1 MPNITVQPHVDAFLK
16 TPSKRFAQDV
26 LSIPLPYAAFPN
38 TLSQEEWR
46 KAAKFTSTHGT
57 FVYTTVQST
66 TGYARMLS
74 NRSFG
79 AVQGSGSPT
88 AYIPINS
95 AAPPTD
101 GRPSFYAV
109 IPCDASGNLD
119 GDLTYFQCQNAGVTT
134 FDGTGLSSLTSLSL
148 SRNQLTSFDSTGMS
162 SLTSLT
168 LRNNQITSIDTSGL
182 SSLTYLEVGNNQ
194 FTSFDTSGM
203 SSLTT
208 LSLYSNQL
216 TSFDG
221 TGLSSLTELN
231 MYRNQLTS
239 FDGTDMSSLVKLD
252 LRYQQIA
259 AFENLSLPNGESI
272 KVDDNSLPASELDEL
287 YTALGINSGGL
298 TYHQSPGIFV
308 SNNVGTTG
316 DDPSIAT
323 AKGHTVYGS

>member
-26 LSIPLPYAAFPN
+26 LSVPLPYAAFPN

-57 FVYTTVQST
+57 SVFTTVQST

-74 NRSFG
+74 NGSFG
-79 AVQGSGSPT
+79 TVQGSGSPT

-101 GRPSFYAV
+101 KRPSFYAV

-119 GDLTYFQCQNAGVTT
+119 GDLTYFQCQNRQVTT

-148 SRNQLTSFDSTGMS
+148 STNQLTSFDSTGMS

-168 LRNNQITSIDTSGL
+168 LRNNQLTSIDTSGL
-182 SSLTYLEVGNNQ
+182 SSLTTLFAADNHL
-194 FTSFDTSGM
+194 TSIDTSGM

-208 LSLYSNQL
+208 LSLYYNQL

-221 TGLSSLTELN
+221 TGLSSLTDLS
-231 MYRNQLTS
+231 MYGNQLTS

-252 LRYQQIA
+252 LRFQQIA
-259 AFENLSLPNGESI
+259 SFENLSLPNGESI
-272 KVDDNSLPASELDEL
+272 KVENNSLPASELDEL